1 MRQDEKVRVSEII
14 GQFRPADSKID
25 RKLYDNIVDQVS
37 YGFDDDPDN
46 TDEEN
51 GMPSQQLDMSK
62 FFVNWNVDGSDA
74 DEVG

>member
-1 MRQDEKVRVSEII
+1 
-14 GQFRPADSKID
+14 
-25 RKLYDNIVDQVS
+25 LYENIVDQVS

-51 GMPSQQLDMSK
+51 GMPSQQLDMSQ
-62 FFVNWNVDGSDA
+62 FFVNWNVDGSDS